1 VSPEEKAAREQ
12 ARLDQIAEEKR
23 VEELRAKCARK
34 GLNFDTEDA
43 KYREKIARKKA
54 KAKKR

>member
-34 GLNFDTEDA
+34 GLNFMAEEA
-43 KYREKIARKKA
+43 KYQAKIAEKT
-54 KAKKR
+54 KKRK